1 MKGRAA
7 SYQSCNVLEVTPEG
21 RRLWQFAVGK
31 DSLKP
36 AGDLRVEPG
45 KALPKKV
52 VGKGWQTLIQPRL
65 DLCWL
70 PAEHAFIRAVQLPSA
85 EAAELPGMVEFQLE
99 KISPLPVTHIVW
111 TAEGIPHPDGK
122 SQTAIVTI
130 CARDRVETVLRDIAA
145 DGYVADGFDVPLLR
159 ELRGVKPEGDGVWVL
174 VESQVTS
181 AQALVGWFIGGVWRD
196 VALFQLPAGALA
208 AATLVRCLNQTA
220 WAGELDGWLTALP
233 QVQLRVRPEEAEAIA
248 TALQDWSGQPVR
260 VEARADRSVLAAVSA
275 QARLKANP
283 TALVPAEVGS
293 RQRAEFV
300 DRIWMR
306 GLGGVFV
313 TYLFAVFVYLA
324 LLNWRKYQL
333 DELKG
338 NAVGLS
344 RQYTNTM
351 QLKAQVAVL
360 QEQVGLKFAALD
372 AWQAAVEELPAT
384 LTMTQLDFRKGQD
397 LELSGTVPTE
407 NQSDVTAY
415 SKKLQDAKANNQPLF
430 AKVSVQRVDATRPGA
445 GGGASWTIKAELKK
459 GETP

>member
-1 MKGRAA
+1 MKAR
-7 SYQSCNVLEVTPEG
+7 SPNYQSCNVLEVAPAG
-21 RRLWQFAVGK
+21 RRLWQFSVGK

-36 AGDLRVEPG
+36 TGDVRVEPG

-70 PAEHAFIRAVQLPSA
+70 PAEHAFIRAVQLPSGD
-85 EAAELPGMVEFQLE
+85 AAELPGMVEFQLE

-111 TAEGIPHPDGK
+111 TAEGIPHPEGK

-130 CARDRVETVLRDIAA
+130 SARDRVETVLRDIAA
-145 DGYVADGFDVPLLR
+145 DGYVADGFDVPMLR
-159 ELRGVKPEGDGVWVL
+159 ELRGVKPEGDSVWVL

-196 VALFQLPAGALA
+196 VSLFQLPAGLVA

-220 WAGELDGWLTALP
+220 WAGELEGWLAGLP
-233 QVQLRVRPEEAEAIA
+233 PVQLRVRPEEAEAIS
-248 TALQDWSGQPVR
+248 TALQEWSGQAVR
-260 VEARADRSVLAAVSA
+260 VDSRADRSALALVSA
-275 QARLKANP
+275 QARLRSDP
-283 TALVPAEVGS
+283 TALVPEEVS
-293 RQRAEFV
+293 TRQRAEFV

-313 TYLFAVFVYLA
+313 TYLFAVFVYLVA
-324 LLNWRKYQL
+324 LNWRKYQL

-338 NAVGLS
+338 NAVGLG

-372 AWQAAVEELPAT
+372 AWQAAVEHLPAT
-384 LTMTQLDFRKGQD
+384 LTLTQMDFRKGLE
-397 LELSGTVPTE
+397 LELSGTVPAD
-407 NQSDVTAY
+407 NQADVTAY
-415 SKKLQDAKANNQPLF
+415 VTKLQDAKANNHPLF
-430 AKVSVQRVDATRPGA
+430 AKVAVQRVDATRAAAGA
-445 GGGASWTIKAELKK
+445 ASWTIKADLKK
-459 GETP
+459 VEAP